1 MDLSD
6 RKEILENLKYLI
18 SVHDVPKLKN
28 IIIDI
33 HPADMADIIRDLDTP
48 EGDYVFRLMNSREA
62 ADVILEL
69 DEVSRDQLIEDL
81 GIDRLSEMVGNM
93 DSDDATDVLSE
104 LSKSVAQQVLKRLDK
119 QDRAE
124 VEKLIVHEEDSAGG
138 LMALEF
144 VAVFEDETVDDA
156 IQKIRQKAQE
166 VDQLFYVYAVDRQQR
181 LVGVVPLKK
190 LLLSKRNMH
199 IRDIMNTD
207 VISVTVEKDQEEVAN
222 IVRRYDL
229 VAIPVVDNENRL
241 VGKIT
246 IDDVLDVLHE
256 EATEDMQI
264 MAGIADDEIPQE
276 MSTLR
281 ISRFRLPWLLVAFAG
296 EVGSAFIMRAFEASI
311 QQIVAT
317 AFFIPLIMAMGGN
330 SGIQASTIV
339 VRSMALEEGGTTNR
353 WARFFR
359 ELRVALL
366 NGFVM
371 SVLIFFMVYAF
382 FSDDPLFGLVIGLS
396 MLVVMVNAALVG
408 AVVPYVLHRFKY
420 DPAIATGPFITTSND
435 VLGLFIYLSM
445 SLAYLTYLR

>member
-1 MDLSD
+1 MELSD

-33 HPADMADIIRDLDTP
+33 HPADMADIIRDLDTH
-48 EGDYVFRLMNSREA
+48 EGDYIFRLMNSREA

-81 GIDRLSEMVGNM
+81 GIDRLAEMVGNM

-104 LSKSVAQQVLKRLDK
+104 LSDRVARTVLRKLDK
-119 QDRAE
+119 EDRAE
-124 VEKLIVHEEDSAGG
+124 VEKLIVHREDSAGG

-144 VAVFEDETVDDA
+144 VAVYEDETVDDA

-166 VDQLFYVYAVDRQQR
+166 VEQLFYVYSVDREQH
-181 LVGVVPLKK
+181 LVGVIPLKK
-190 LLLSKRNMH
+190 LLLSKRNMR
-199 IRDIMNTD
+199 IRDIMITD
-207 VISVTVEKDQEEVAN
+207 VISVTAEKDQEEVAN

-229 VAIPVVDNENRL
+229 VALPVVDKDNRL
-241 VGKIT
+241 IGKIT

-256 EATEDMQI
+256 EATEDLQI
-264 MAGIADDEIPQE
+264 MAGIADEEIPQE

-281 ISRFRLPWLLVAFAG
+281 ISRFRLPWLLVAFLG
-296 EVGSAFIMRAFEASI
+296 EVASAFIMQAFEASI

-339 VRSMALEEGGTTNR
+339 VRSIALEEGGTINR

-359 ELRVALL
+359 EIRVALL

-371 SVLIFFMVYAF
+371 SMLLFFMVYLF
-382 FSDDPLFGLVIGLS
+382 FSDDPFFGLVIGLS
-396 MLVVMVNAALVG
+396 MLLVMVNAALVG
-408 AVVPYVLHRFKY
+408 AVVPYLLHKLKY

-435 VLGLFIYLSM
+435 VLGLLIYLSM